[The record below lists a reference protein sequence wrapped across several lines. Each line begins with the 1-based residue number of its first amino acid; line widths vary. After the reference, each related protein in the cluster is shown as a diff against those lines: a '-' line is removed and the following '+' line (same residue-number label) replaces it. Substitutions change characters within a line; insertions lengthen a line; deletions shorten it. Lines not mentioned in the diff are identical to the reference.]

1 MDDLTFRRR
10 IYADPQDTNTDIKE
24 ACASDPKKAKF
35 KTEMMDFDDRLKNAL
50 MVDVPENYAE
60 RVLLNKHLTS
70 KSKKSKKSTIAWAT
84 AASILFA
91 VGITTSVFYPIKNST
106 MLVSHAIS
114 HMESELDH
122 IPQNS
127 NYTLEQVNAKLAEFG
142 GTLID
147 NIAAIKFVS
156 FCRFE
161 GTRSLHIVMSDKGE
175 DVTVFIIPKDS
186 GLSSQST
193 ANRNSFVGTSLSNK
207 YADMVVITEEQSTA
221 EDWKNKIFSKINWQ
235 KA

>member
-10 IYADPQDTNTDIKE
+10 IYADPQDSDSDIKS
-24 ACASDPKKAKF
+24 ACSADSKKAKF
-35 KTEMMDFDDRLKNAL
+35 RAEMMGFDDKLKNAL
-50 MVDVPENYAE
+50 MIDVPENYAD
-60 RVLLNKHLTS
+60 RVLLNKHLNS
-70 KSKKSKKSTIAWAT
+70 KNNKSKISTVRWAV
-84 AASILFA
+84 AASIIFA
-91 VGITTSVFYPIKNST
+91 VGISTSILYPLKNTT
-106 MLVSHAIS
+106 MLISHAIS

-122 IPQNS
+122 IPTNS

-142 GTLID
+142 GTLVD

-175 DVTVFIIPKDS
+175 DVTVFIVPKDS

-193 ANRNSFVGTSLSNK
+193 VSQNRYVGTSLSNK
-207 YADMVVITEEQSTA
+207 FADMVVITAEKSSA
-221 EDWKNKIFSKINWQ
+221 EDWKKRISSKINWQ